1 MESAAAAWPSRM
13 RIGESDGSRL
23 KLLTF
28 TAPAEAAGKLRFQRL
43 EIGDVLRSTDGA
55 LICHEELFAEEAHR
69 QVVEVG
75 ANLLGECFFD
85 VNAADAGE
93 EVNAIRRSSELND
106 LIGLSEVCRADAW
119 IRNQILPA
127 PR

>member
-1 MESAAAAWPSRM
+1 MESAAAAWPGRM

-28 TAPAEAAGKLRFQRL
+28 TAPAEAADKLRFQRL

-69 QVVEVG
+69 QVVEMG

-93 EVNAIRRSSELND
+93 EVNAILGRPS
-106 LIGLSEVCRADAW
+106 
-119 IRNQILPA
+119 
-127 PR
+127 

>member
-1 MESAAAAWPSRM
+1 M

-69 QVVEVG
+69 QVVE
-75 ANLLGECFFD
+75 
-85 VNAADAGE
+85 
-93 EVNAIRRSSELND
+93 AIRQSSELND